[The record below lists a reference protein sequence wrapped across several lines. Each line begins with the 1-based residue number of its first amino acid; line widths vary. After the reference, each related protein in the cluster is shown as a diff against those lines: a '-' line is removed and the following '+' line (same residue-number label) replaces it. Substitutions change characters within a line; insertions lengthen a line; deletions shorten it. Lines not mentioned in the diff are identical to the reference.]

1 MEPFNAPDDCWGGR
15 VRPPPRSVYTRVANG
30 FGLQGYGFQMTAV
43 KPRRRGNGEE
53 AARKSAQK
61 PTRETALRTAQE
73 TAQET
78 AQQAAQETL
87 EEAAPG
93 AIPGS
98 SLQPSP
104 RPPFFPDPGLIC
116 IALEAGQIGV
126 WSWDIP
132 SNQATWSSNLEDICG
147 LAPGRLDTTK
157 MILENDVHPDDWP
170 AVTAALQEALRT
182 RTARRVQY
190 RLQTRPGEDERWIE
204 TLAAVVTEAGVPVKL
219 LGLCREVTDR
229 AKNHRELRVRAKQQE
244 AVARLAA
251 QALTELG
258 LQRFFDDCVKTI
270 AGTLD
275 VELVK
280 ILELVPGDAELLL
293 RAGAGWNPGLVG
305 TALVSTD
312 RNSQAGYALASGGPV
327 IVDNLAAE
335 TRFGGQPLL
344 SQHGAVSG
352 LTIPIAGRDGRTYGV
367 LGAHATRRRSFSEND
382 VSFLAAIANVIAGA
396 IQRRQLDQ
404 RHELMIRELRHRSG
418 NLFAQLLALFS
429 QTAKSSKSLAEL
441 VPKYEARV
449 LALANAHRLITESGW
464 RSASLS
470 EILNPLLAP
479 FLDRVSLSGPDVFL
493 EPDPTFGL
501 SAAVHEL
508 ATNASKYGSLSERAG
523 RIEVSWSVQ
532 RTEQGL
538 TLLFDWKE
546 RNGPPCKRIR
556 RPGFG
561 SKLIRTVIERQLNGK
576 VLQTFGPQGME
587 VKLTIPLTHE
597 RWPGGA
603 TAPADAPQPQIDSPA
618 L

>member
-1 MEPFNAPDDCWGGR
+1 MA
-15 VRPPPRSVYTRVANG
+15 
-30 FGLQGYGFQMTAV
+30 QQTA
-43 KPRRRGNGEE
+43 RE
-53 AARKSAQK
+53 AAR
-61 PTRETALRTAQE
+61 
-73 TAQET
+73 
-78 AQQAAQETL
+78 
-87 EEAAPG
+87 EAA
-93 AIPGS
+93 GS
-98 SLQPSP
+98 SLEPSP
-104 RPPFFPDPGLIC
+104 RPPFFADPGLIC

-126 WSWDIP
+126 WSWDI
-132 SNQATWSSNLEDICG
+132 SSGRATWSSNLEDICE
-147 LAPGRLDTTK
+147 LARGRLDATK
-157 MILENDVHPDDWP
+157 MILENDVHTDDWP
-170 AVTAALQEALRT
+170 SVTAALQEALRT
-182 RTARRVQY
+182 RTPRRVQY
-190 RLQTRPGEDERWIE
+190 RLQTKPGEDERWIE
-204 TLAAVVTEAGVPVKL
+204 TLAAVVTEGGVPVKL
-219 LGLCREVTDR
+219 LGLCRDVTDR
-229 AKNHRELRVRAKQQE
+229 AKNHRELRIRAKQQE

-270 AGTLD
+270 ADTLD

-293 RAGAGWNPGLVG
+293 RAGTGWKPGLVG

-312 RNSQAGYALASGGPV
+312 RNSQAGYTLASGGPV

-367 LGAHATRRRSFSEND
+367 LGAHATRRRNFSEND

-429 QTAKSSKSLAEL
+429 QTAKTSKNLAEL

-479 FLDRVSLSGPDVFL
+479 FLERVTLAGPDVFL

-508 ATNASKYGSLSERAG
+508 ATNASKYGSLSARAG
-523 RIEVSWSVQ
+523 LIKVSWSVQ

-546 RNGPPCKRIR
+546 RNGPPYKRIR

-576 VLQTFGPQGME
+576 VLQTFGPKGME

-603 TAPADAPQPQIDSPA
+603 APSSAEAPQPQIDSPA